1 MNHST
6 TARLPAFILSTVMT
20 LGILVGVNA
29 LATQS
34 PNAEAWLAQQ
44 GQMLVSCPV
53 DSGQG

>member
-20 LGILVGVNA
+20 LGILFGVDA
-29 LATQS
+29 LATNS
-34 PNAEAWLAQQ
+34 PSNEALLAQQ

-53 DSGQG
+53 DSGQV